1 MKKIY
6 FSILAIS
13 LLLSIYGCKK
23 ESYRIGD
30 KMLGEWNID
39 VYRRSEIKAD
49 GTETITKDEKNI
61 GHWRFYS
68 NSSTK
73 SIVDYDFSYTG
84 SPAASITGGV
94 IFISEEGKRM
104 ILPNFKCKGIGC
116 DEAYT
121 IQEFSGRKMVIEQY
135 SPQTNTDQ
143 LVYKLR
149 MELSKK

>member
-1 MKKIY
+1 
-6 FSILAIS
+6 
-13 LLLSIYGCKK
+13 
-23 ESYRIGD
+23 
-30 KMLGEWNID
+30 MLGEWNID
-39 VYRRSEIKAD
+39 VYRRSEIRSD
-49 GTETITKDEKNI
+49 GSEKITKDEKNV

-84 SPAASITGGV
+84 SPAANITGGV

-104 ILPNFKCKGIGC
+104 ILQNFKCKGIGC

-149 MELSKK
+149 MELNKK

>member
-1 MKKIY
+1 MRKIHFY
-6 FSILAIS
+6 LLAIS
-13 LLLSIYGCKK
+13 LLLNNLGCKK

-39 VYRRSEIKAD
+39 VYRRSEIKSD
-49 GTETITKDEKNI
+49 GSEIITKDEKNV
-61 GHWRFYS
+61 GYWRFYS
-68 NSSTK
+68 TSSTK

-84 SPAASITGGV
+84 TPTSNISGGV

-104 ILPNFKCKGIGC
+104 IFPNYKCQGIDC
-116 DEAYT
+116 DIAYT
-121 IQEFSGRKMVIEQY
+121 IQEFSGKRMVIEQY
-135 SPQTNTDQ
+135 YPQSNTDQ